1 MVLGVG
7 SIVGFASDRARTLGG
22 YRAARN
28 RCDNTDRG
36 RCPADRVGGAGGQAA
51 RARRGTPHPGH
62 RAVRVTDR
70 GRAHHRTNV
79 LSVAVLSHRTERP
92 RCADFNT
99 QPDSRRHDLAAL
111 RRSSIVVAHVDRSSG
126 GHRVK
131 TISNR
136 RVCDAGRPGDV
147 VAGAPR
153 GRMDRRV
160 APHGAHMCHA
170 NHRGRDRRVCPSRV
184 GQIPE
189 PLGMG
194 FRYPPV
200 SNSRPGPTHTTG
212 RDTRA
217 TRWEATAKRTRG
229 AAPARAR

>member
-7 SIVGFASDRARTLGG
+7 AIVGYASDRARTLGG
-22 YRAARN
+22 YGAARN
-28 RCDNTDRG
+28 RRDNADRG

-51 RARRGTPHPGH
+51 RARRGTPRPGH

-79 LSVAVLSHRTERP
+79 LSVAVLSRRTGRP
-92 RCADFNT
+92 PGADVNT
-99 QPDSRRHDLAAL
+99 HPDSRRHDLAAL

-126 GHRVK
+126 GHHVK

-136 RVCDAGRPGDV
+136 RVGDAGRPGDV

-153 GRMDRRV
+153 GRMDRGV
-160 APHGAHMCHA
+160 APH
-170 NHRGRDRRVCPSRV
+170 RDGWPIERR
-184 GQIPE
+184 
-189 PLGMG
+189 